1 MGFLKPSHLM
11 HLKLNRQKIRI
22 AQWLLSTNQQLKL
35 CMFSFLLKNTSS
47 LDELWMV
54 KNKVFES
61 KRISNV

>member
-1 MGFLKPSHLM
+1 M